1 MKFPPLA
8 SRLLRGVGAAM
19 LAAGLLASCGGGSQV
34 QEFNPD
40 RLISFGDELSYF
52 TDAGLKYTTNVA
64 DDNGTVDCEAGPL
77 WIQNLATHYGM
88 VYAQCNPNGEASPD
102 ARTLATVDATVDD
115 FAAQV
120 LAFTAGD
127 SLRSSDMVTVL
138 VGMHDV
144 LNAYARYPV
153 EDESILIAQVQ
164 DAGLRLAQQVNSIT
178 GTGAR
183 VLVSTIPDLGLTPF
197 AIEER
202 DTHGDT
208 DRAELLTRL
217 VNAFNQTMRLN
228 LINDGSKIGL
238 LLADDLSRALV
249 RVPGA
254 YGVTNIDTPVCTVA
268 LPLCTSNTLIA
279 DGNASTYL
287 WADSTR
293 PAITLHDR
301 LGDQAV
307 SRVNNNPF

>member
-8 SRLLRGVGAAM
+8 ARLLRGVGAAM

-34 QEFNPD
+34 QEFSPD

-52 TDAGLKYTTNVA
+52 TSAGLKYAPNVA
-64 DDNGTVDCEAGPL
+64 DDNGTVDCTAGPL

-102 ARTLATVDATVDD
+102 ARTLATVNATVDD
-115 FAAQV
+115 LSAQV

-127 SLRSSDMVTVL
+127 SLRNTDMVTVL
-138 VGMHDV
+138 VGVHDV
-144 LNAYARYPV
+144 LDAYARFPV

-164 DAGLRLAQQVNSIT
+164 SAGLRLAEQVNAIT
-178 GTGAR
+178 NTGAR

-208 DRAELLTRL
+208 DRAKLLTRL
-217 VNAFNQTMRLN
+217 VDAFNQTMRLN

-238 LLADDLSRALV
+238 LLADDLSRAMV

-254 YGVTNIDTPVCTVA
+254 YGLSNVDTAVCAVD
-268 LPLCTSNTLIA
+268 LPLCNSNTLVG
-279 DGNASTYL
+279 DGNTATYL
-287 WADSTR
+287 WADDTR
-293 PAITLHDR
+293 PGLTLHDR

>member
-8 SRLLRGVGAAM
+8 ARLLRGVGAAM

-34 QEFNPD
+34 EEFNPD
-40 RLISFGDELSYF
+40 RVISFGDELSYL
-52 TDAGLKYTTNVA
+52 TNAGLKYSGNVA
-64 DDNGTVDCEAGPL
+64 DDNGVVDCEQGAL
-77 WIQNLATHYGM
+77 WIQELAAHYGM
-88 VYAQCNPNGEASPD
+88 VYAQCNPNGEANPD
-102 ARTLATVDATVDD
+102 AQTLAEVDATVDD
-115 FAAQV
+115 LAAQV
-120 LAFTAGD
+120 LAFNSGD

-144 LNAYARYPV
+144 LNAYARFPV
-153 EDESILIAQVQ
+153 EDESILIAEVQ
-164 DAGLRLAQQVNSIT
+164 SAGLRLAEQVNAIT
-178 GTGAR
+178 ETGAR

-197 AIEER
+197 AIEQR
-202 DTHGDT
+202 DNNGDT
-208 DRAELLTRL
+208 DRAKLLTRL
-217 VNAFNQTMRLN
+217 VEAFNQTMRLN

-238 LLADDLSRALV
+238 LLADDLSRAMV

-254 YGVTNIDTPVCTVA
+254 YGLGNVVDAVCDA
-268 LPLCTSNTLIA
+268 PLPLCNSTTLV
-279 DGNASTYL
+279 DEGSLSTYL

-293 PAITLHDR
+293 PAIVFHGR